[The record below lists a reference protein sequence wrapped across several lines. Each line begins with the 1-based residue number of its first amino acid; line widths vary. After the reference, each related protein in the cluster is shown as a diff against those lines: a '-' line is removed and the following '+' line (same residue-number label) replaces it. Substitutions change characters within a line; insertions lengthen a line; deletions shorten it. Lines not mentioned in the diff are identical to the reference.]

1 MPKTRVVF
9 FQDED
14 GTVPI
19 LDWLDEIPDKAQIKC
34 LARLKRLEQLGHELC
49 HAT

>member
-14 GTVPI
+14 GKVPI
-19 LDWLDEIPDKAQIKC
+19 LDWLDEIPEKAQV
-34 LARLKRLEQLGHELC
+34 
-49 HAT
+49 